1 MANKF
6 TQQPNQ
12 AEVILTNISI
22 LLIILA
28 LSLSF

>member
-1 MANKF
+1 MANKIPE
-6 TQQPNQ
+6 QPNQ

>member
-1 MANKF
+1 MANKI